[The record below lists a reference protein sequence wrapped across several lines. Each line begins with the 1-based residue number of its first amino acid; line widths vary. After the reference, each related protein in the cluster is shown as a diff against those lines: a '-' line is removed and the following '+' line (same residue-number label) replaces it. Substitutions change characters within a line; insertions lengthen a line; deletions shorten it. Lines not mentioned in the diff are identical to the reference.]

1 MTDLIIIGGGAAG
14 MAAGILAARAG
25 LTVTILERNR
35 QFGKKLSVTG
45 NGKCNFTN
53 AYQTPERYRSD
64 NSELAW
70 RVLEDFPV
78 SATLAFFRS
87 LGLEYYEKNGYY
99 YPLSDSAADVV
110 KVMIDELAVL
120 RVKCKTNI
128 HVHKITK
135 QEDRFFVHT
144 EGYSYEASHVLLAAG
159 GLAAPQHGTE
169 GYGFHLAQELGHTL
183 IPTVP
188 SLTALKF
195 EHDPITTLAGLR
207 WQGTINLEVF
217 EKTSIN
223 NELSDPNMKYSDSGE
238 LQFTTYGISGI
249 PAMQV
254 SRFGARALAEGN
266 KVQVVLD
273 FFPDVCLNQLQ
284 IKIKDRL
291 HTRQG
296 RSVKE
301 WFAGWLPEKLATL
314 VLSKLSISFNTPVE
328 DILDKD
334 WQRIATLLK
343 SYSLLLEGVRSFDA
357 AQTTAGGVSLT
368 ECNEYLESKIM
379 PGLFFAGEV
388 LDVDGACGGYNL
400 QWAWASAAKVIEG
413 IIEQEKL

>member
-25 LTVTILERNR
+25 LSVTILERNR

-53 AYQTPERYRSD
+53 SYQVPERYRSD

-70 RVLEDFPV
+70 KIFESFPV

-99 YPLSDSAADVV
+99 YPVSDTASDVV
-110 KVMIDELAVL
+110 KVLIDELANL
-120 RVKCKTNI
+120 KVKCKTNI
-128 HVHKITK
+128 PVLEIRKSDNGFLV
-135 QEDRFFVHT
+135 QT
-144 EGYSYEASHVLLAAG
+144 EGYAYEAKKVLLAAG
-159 GLAAPQHGTE
+159 GLAAPIHGTE
-169 GYGFHLAQELGHTL
+169 GDGYKMAKKLGHKI

-188 SLTALKF
+188 SLTALRC
-195 EHDPITTLAGLR
+195 EHNPITTLAGLR
-207 WQGTINLEVF
+207 WQGKISLRLQSDELEYQDF
-217 EKTSIN
+217 
-223 NELSDPNMKYSDSGE
+223 GE

-254 SRFGARALAEGN
+254 SRYGAKANSEGK
-266 KVQVVLD
+266 KVFVTLD
-273 FFPDVCLNQLQ
+273 FLPDYTEKEL
-284 IKIKDRL
+284 KDKVEERL
-291 HTRQG
+291 EFRKG
-296 RSVKE
+296 KSIKE
-301 WFAGWLPEKLATL
+301 WFAGWLPEKLV
-314 VLSKLSISFNTPVE
+314 VLMLSVVEISNSKLTEELTENDWKHIISF
-328 DILDKD
+328 
-334 WQRIATLLK
+334 LK
-343 SYSLLLEGVRSFDA
+343 SYTIELEGTRSYDA

-368 ECNEYLESKIM
+368 ECTDKLESLIL

-400 QWAWASAAKVIEG
+400 QWAWSSASKAVEG
-413 IIEQEKL
+413 ILSTTL